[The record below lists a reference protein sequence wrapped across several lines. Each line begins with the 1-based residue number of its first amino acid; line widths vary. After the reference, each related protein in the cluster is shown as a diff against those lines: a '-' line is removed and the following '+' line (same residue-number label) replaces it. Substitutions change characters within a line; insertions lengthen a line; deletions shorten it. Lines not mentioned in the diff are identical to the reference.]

1 MDSVVSFRSDETN
14 YGYPSVNEMIGC
26 DQWLLVQL
34 DQAGAPILNVIVSL
48 FIKTTFLSEHMIMK
62 C

>member
-14 YGYPSVNEMIGC
+14 FGYPSVAEMLGR

-34 DQAGAPILNVIVSL
+34 DQAGAPILNLIVSHL
-48 FIKTTFLSEHMIMK
+48 FYLNF
-62 C
+62 